1 MRRLLAD
8 AWTARE
14 LCDGWELAGTL
25 PGLLQRPDRL
35 DELDWMATAVPATV
49 GAALAAHDLDDGRL
63 ADLDAWDWWFRTTIE
78 GWPSG
83 EPEQAVLWL
92 DGLATVAEVYLD
104 GELILESQSMFR
116 RHAVAGLE
124 GCGESRELAVCL
136 RALRPLLEVR
146 RKPRARWRT
155 QLVRDANLRFFRTA
169 LVGRAP
175 GLAAGP
181 PIVGPYRPIVL
192 ERRCRVTVDDLRL
205 RAAVDGGEGR
215 VSLRCAL
222 ATIPV
227 GGEVEAVTVSV
238 TGPGSQ
244 AEAELAVERSD
255 DGFEAAGELMITDPQ
270 LWWPHTHGSPVLYDV
285 ELRVR
290 TGGGEPVTVQAGRI
304 GFRDLRIDR
313 ELERDGFAL
322 SCNGTRLFVRG
333 AVWMPLESGEGQPA
347 PPDVRAA
354 LEQVVAAGMN
364 MLRVPGIACYEDE
377 RFHECC
383 DELGILVWQD
393 FMFANLDYPE
403 LDPDFMQTVEEEART
418 LLDELGHRP
427 SLAVLCGGSEVAQQV
442 AMLGLDPEL
451 ASGPLYGNLLPGV
464 VREAG
469 VQAAY
474 VPSTP
479 WGGDLPFRPD
489 RGVANYYGVGAYRR
503 PLNDARLADVRFAAE
518 CLAFSNV
525 PDADGVGIDHP
536 QWKRG
541 VPRDAGAGWDFEDV
555 RDHYLQDLYGVEP
568 VSLRSVD
575 PGRYLELSR
584 HVTGEVMAT
593 VFGEWRREASACAGG
608 LVLWTCDLRPGAGW
622 GLLDHRGEPKVALHH
637 LGRVLAPV
645 AVWGSDEGL
654 GGIQAHVANDG
665 HEPLAATLRVS
676 LYRDRET
683 LVGEAEEAVRLPAH
697 GIRSLGVEALLGRFV
712 DVSWAYRF
720 GPPAQ
725 DLVVLSLEQRSE
737 TDVTLLSQSFLHPIG
752 RPRHRTTADRLGLEA
767 TLRGADGATPV
778 LRIASRGFAHGV
790 RVDMPGFRPSD
801 NAFSIEPGH
810 ARDIELRREGQGA
823 DVRGAV
829 TALNLHGSV
838 RVAPARTE

>member
-8 AWTARE
+8 AWTPRE
-14 LCDGWELAGTL
+14 LCDGWELAGTA
-25 PGLLQRPDRL
+25 PGLLERPDRL

-49 GAALAAHDLDDGRL
+49 GATLAAHDPDDGRL
-63 ADLDAWDWWFRTTIE
+63 ADLDAWDWWFRSTVE
-78 GWPSG
+78 GWTGG
-83 EPEQAVLWL
+83 EEEQALLWL
-92 DGLATVAEVYLD
+92 DGLATVAEVYL
-104 GELILESQSMFR
+104 GRELILESQSMFR

-124 GCGESRELAVCL
+124 GGGGSRELAVCL
-136 RALRPLLEVR
+136 RALRPLIEVR

-155 QLVRDANLRFFRTA
+155 QLVSDPNLRFFRTA

-181 PIVGPYRPIVL
+181 PIVGPYRPIVI
-192 ERRCRVTVDDLRL
+192 ERRRQVTVDGMRL
-205 RAAVDGGEGR
+205 RAELVEGKGR
-215 VSLRCAL
+215 VSVRCTLGA
-222 ATIPV
+222 IPAA
-227 GGEVEAVTVSV
+227 GKIEAVTLSV
-238 TGPGSQ
+238 TGPDMDMD
-244 AEAELAVERSD
+244 AETELVMEREEAV
-255 DGFEAAGELMITDPQ
+255 GEVVIADPQ

-285 ELRVR
+285 ELRIR
-290 TGGGEPVTVQAGRI
+290 CDPGDEVTVQAGRI
-304 GFRDLRIDR
+304 GFRDLRLDR
-313 ELERDGFAL
+313 ELEDEGLAL
-322 SCNGTRLFVRG
+322 SCNGTRLFIRG
-333 AVWMPLESGEGQPA
+333 AVWMPLGAGEGQTA
-347 PPDVRAA
+347 PPDLRAA

-364 MLRVPGIACYEDE
+364 MLRIPGIAFYEDE

-403 LDPDFMQTVEEEART
+403 LDPDFMQSVAEEART

-451 ASGPLYGNLLPGV
+451 ANGPLYGDLLPGV

-469 VQAAY
+469 VQAVY

-525 PDADGVGIDHP
+525 PDDEELGISDP
-536 QWKRG
+536 RWKRG

-555 RDHYLQDLYGVEP
+555 RDHYLQQLYGVDP
-568 VSLRSVD
+568 VGLRSVD
-575 PGRYLELSR
+575 PGRYLELCR

-637 LGRVLAPV
+637 LRRALAPV
-645 AVWGSDEGL
+645 AIWGSDEGL
-654 GGIQAHVANDG
+654 GGIDAHVANDG
-665 HEPLAATLRVS
+665 PEPLAATLRVS

-683 LVGEAEEAVRLPAH
+683 LVGEAEEAVQVPAH
-697 GIRSLGVEALLGRFV
+697 GIRSRGVEALLGRFV

-725 DLVVLSLEQRSE
+725 DLVVLSLEQRGE
-737 TDVTLLSQSFLHPIG
+737 TDMTLLSQSFLHPIG

-767 TLRGADGATPV
+767 TLRGDDGETPM
-778 LRIASRGFAHGV
+778 LRIASRAFAHGV

-801 NAFSIEPGH
+801 DAFSIEPGH
-810 ARDIELRREGQGA
+810 ARDIELRREGQAA

-829 TALNLHGSV
+829 TALNLEGSV
-838 RVAPARTE
+838 RVAPPRID